1 MTVQACKAELAPI
14 RPLAKF
20 LCIKGV
26 VFFTYWQGIGIAMA
40 QSAGLIKARDKWTTY
55 DTDDVAAGL
64 QVCALR
70 KACMHTR
77 SPRDFC
83 GISIRVHRHGHMNL
97 SRRYDSH
104 TNITTY
110 HCQPVSAGWLS
121 LAAQLTDC

>member
-1 MTVQACKAELAPI
+1 MTAQACKAELAPI

-64 QVCALR
+64 QACPPQGRVHTCMPAR
-70 KACMHTR
+70 THACMHARPHART
-77 SPRDFC
+77 
-83 GISIRVHRHGHMNL
+83 HRGHFL
-97 SRRYDSH
+97 EPS
-104 TNITTY
+104 
-110 HCQPVSAGWLS
+110 SAFTVMLIQ
-121 LAAQLTDC
+121 A